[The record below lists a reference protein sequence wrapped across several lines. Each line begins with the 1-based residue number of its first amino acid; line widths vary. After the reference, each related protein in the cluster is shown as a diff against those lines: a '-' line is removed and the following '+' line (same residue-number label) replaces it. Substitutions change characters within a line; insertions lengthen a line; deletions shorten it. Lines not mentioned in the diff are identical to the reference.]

1 MAKGLNKV
9 MLIGRLGKDPETNFT
24 EKGSSY
30 CRFTLATDESYKNDK
45 GEKVERTEWHDI
57 VAWRKLGEICQTYL
71 KKGSKIYAEGKLQS
85 SSYEK
90 EGVKRK
96 SWSIVLSDFV
106 MLDSKLKDQS
116 GSIQDT
122 SPSTSPETGTADD
135 DLPF

>member
-9 MLIGRLGKDPETNFT
+9 MLIGHLGKDPETKFT

-57 VAWRKLGEICQTYL
+57 VAWRKLGELCQAYL

-96 SWSIVLSDFV
+96 SWSVVLNDFAV
-106 MLDSKLKDQS
+106 LDPKDKALTA
-116 GSIQDT
+116 GNT
-122 SPSTSPETGTADD
+122 ETNTNTAVDSNSSDD